1 MAFNEK
7 DELTKI
13 KAITLSEEQQ
23 KALYTNTFRCPI
35 CFTIP
40 SFRLNLN
47 YDILLTVNITCKC
60 GMKELEINFFLN
72 VYSKDFRGNIQCNDC
87 KEFATKNSTLYVFCL
102 KCEKFVCGECQF
114 DHLTKEEHTCI
125 PFKDVGA
132 ICPKHKIYYQ
142 AYCKNCEKDIC
153 KECYYKKKHD
163 GHQVSNYNSLLLSD
177 FEMANISKNYD
188 KAHLTIL
195 FKDTELKKTVNSL
208 LKDEDKFIQNY
219 IIELFDGNMQKNLY
233 ILQFFKHLL
242 NLYNNSEHKTY
253 NIIMNIRNNI
263 NFDTSSFEIKPDDK
277 INSNTLL
284 NKFYLYS
291 KHHFIAKKPK
301 PFKIPLIKSEMEEF
315 YDKMIESID
324 LFKDFFN
331 IKDSE
336 LKDKGKNIQ
345 IQSPV
350 KYKNFIYF
358 GEYIENSVKNK
369 NNETND
375 NKLIAHG
382 RGILIYKNGDKYFG
396 NFENGKKSKLG
407 IYYFKSGAKYKG
419 YWVNNKLNGYGIY
432 YYTNGNI
439 YEGYFKDNKRNG
451 GGVLTTSNGDIYESL
466 WDNGNISCI
475 GKIIYK
481 DGKIYKGYMKNYK
494 KDSFG
499 TVYYPNGNVF
509 TGIIFDDLLYF
520 GAFTHK
526 NGECYV
532 GYFKNNKINGYG
544 KLKNNIKNEIYEGFF
559 NVGKKQGIGK
569 YFYSNGDIYEGY
581 WFDDLRN
588 GFGILKY
595 NNGDYY
601 EGMFIK
607 DFKNGI
613 GIYYE
618 KKGHEF
624 YLGEWVKDY
633 KEGVATIYNPHWTY
647 EGTVKNDV
655 RVGLGFL
662 FYDEN
667 VYIGRFKDNMFDKA
681 GIFIR
686 YSTEAERRKQLEKER
701 KEKYNLE
708 VETPNDN
715 KLKCYSLNKYISY

>member
-23 KALYTNTFRCPI
+23 KALYANTFRCPI

-188 KAHLTIL
+188 KALQTVL
-195 FKDTELKKTVNSL
+195 FEDTELKKTFNSL

-439 YEGYFKDNKRNG
+439 YGCYFKDNKRNS
-451 GGVLTTSNGDIYESL
+451 GGVLT
-466 WDNGNISCI
+466 
-475 GKIIYK
+475 IIK
-481 DGKIYKGYMKNYK
+481 WGY
-494 KDSFG
+494 
-499 TVYYPNGNVF
+499 
-509 TGIIFDDLLYF
+509 I
-520 GAFTHK
+520 
-526 NGECYV
+526 
-532 GYFKNNKINGYG
+532 
-544 KLKNNIKNEIYEGFF
+544 
-559 NVGKKQGIGK
+559 
-569 YFYSNGDIYEGY
+569 
-581 WFDDLRN
+581 
-588 GFGILKY
+588 
-595 NNGDYY
+595 
-601 EGMFIK
+601 
-607 DFKNGI
+607 
-613 GIYYE
+613 
-618 KKGHEF
+618 
-624 YLGEWVKDY
+624 
-633 KEGVATIYNPHWTY
+633 
-647 EGTVKNDV
+647 
-655 RVGLGFL
+655 
-662 FYDEN
+662 
-667 VYIGRFKDNMFDKA
+667 
-681 GIFIR
+681 
-686 YSTEAERRKQLEKER
+686 
-701 KEKYNLE
+701 
-708 VETPNDN
+708 
-715 KLKCYSLNKYISY
+715 